1 MTDGTRRSLT
11 VRYRQVEAIYRSI
24 RKMRRPTTTNSV
36 ATANETTV
44 SKSEGRSSIGCFFEH
59 TLCRELISTLLED
72 TPCCSMHGSAPLVR
86 SGTPTRPKGARAH
99 CLEEPSGFLD
109 PRVPNCGPEASPE
122 GG

>member
-44 SKSEGRSSIGCFFEH
+44 SKSEGRSSIGWFFEH

-86 SGTPTRPKGARAH
+86 SGSRSHHNAAVVVASH
-99 CLEEPSGFLD
+99 
-109 PRVPNCGPEASPE
+109 PRGEHDHR
-122 GG
+122 